1 VQGRSPCLID
11 WRKWLAPNRGKVQN
25 LFPREEAAMSRNQV
39 AAPGDRSVWRAAVAQ
54 TFPIALGYVPVGMA
68 YGVLAGKAGLCALN
82 VLAMSVLVYAG
93 SAQLVAVGL
102 FAAGASGL
110 ALVATT
116 FIVNLRHLLFSAA
129 MAPLLSG
136 WRKRELAFFAF
147 ELTDES
153 FALHAARFGRGDRDK
168 GVTLAANMAA
178 QAAWVGGTALGVL
191 LGDVLGDGRAFAL
204 DFALPGMFL
213 ALLAGQLK
221 SRSHVAA
228 AVAGAALSLAAAHCG
243 ASGFGTLGA
252 GLIGAACGMGVER
265 WTTRQPS

>member
-1 VQGRSPCLID
+1 MAASLPT
-11 WRKWLAPNRGKVQN
+11 P
-25 LFPREEAAMSRNQV
+25 PSRENPV
-39 AAPGDRSVWRAAVAQ
+39 RAALAQ
-54 TFPIALGYVPVGMA
+54 TLPIALGYVPVGMA
-68 YGVLAGKAGLCALN
+68 YGVLAGKAGLGAVN

-116 FIVNLRHLLFSAA
+116 VAVNLRHLLFSTA

-147 ELTDES
+147 ELTDET

-168 GVTLAANMAA
+168 GRTLAINVAS
-178 QAAWVGGTALGVL
+178 QASWVAGTALGVI
-191 LGDVLGDGRAFAL
+191 LGDVLGDGRNVAL

-213 ALLAGQLK
+213 ALLAGQLG

-228 AVAGAALSLAAAHCG
+228 AVVGAALSLAASAWG
-243 ASGFGTLGA
+243 ASGFGALGA
-252 GLIGAACGMGVER
+252 GLAGAACGLGVER
-265 WTTRQPS
+265 WMTGRPS

>member
-1 VQGRSPCLID
+1 MRNDGRPAG
-11 WRKWLAPNRGKVQN
+11 APAT
-25 LFPREEAAMSRNQV
+25 L
-39 AAPGDRSVWRAAVAQ
+39 WRAALGQ
-54 TFPIALGYVPVGMA
+54 TLPIALGYVPVGMA
-68 YGVLAGKAGLCALN
+68 YGVLAGKAGLCAVN

-110 ALVATT
+110 SIVATT
-116 FIVNLRHLLFSAA
+116 LAVNLRHVLFSAA

-136 WRKRELAFFAF
+136 WRKRELAAFAF
-147 ELTDES
+147 ELTDET

-168 GVTLAANMAA
+168 ARTLSINVLA
-178 QAAWVGGTALGVL
+178 QASWVAGTALGVL

-204 DFALPGMFL
+204 DFALPGMFV

-221 SRSHVAA
+221 GPSHVAA
-228 AVAGAALSLAAAHCG
+228 ALAGAGLSLLAALHG

-252 GLIGAACGMGVER
+252 GLAGAACGTMVAAWKR
-265 WTTRQPS
+265 S

>member
-1 VQGRSPCLID
+1 MTAQHG
-11 WRKWLAPNRGKVQN
+11 
-25 LFPREEAAMSRNQV
+25 V
-39 AAPGDRSVWRAAVAQ
+39 AAPPPGGLLRQ
-54 TFPIALGYVPVGMA
+54 TFSQTLPIALGYVPVGMA
-68 YGVLAGKAGLCALN
+68 YGVLAGKAGLGAVN

-93 SAQLVAVGL
+93 SAQLVAVGM
-102 FAAGASGL
+102 FASGASAL
-110 ALVATT
+110 SLVAMTLA
-116 FIVNLRHLLFSAA
+116 VNLRHLLFSAA

-136 WRKRELAFFAF
+136 WRKRELAAFAF

-168 GVTLAANMAA
+168 ALTLSINVAA
-178 QAAWVGGTALGVL
+178 QSSWVGGTALGVI

-221 SRSHVAA
+221 GRSHAAA
-228 AVAGAALSLAAAHCG
+228 AVVGAALALAAAHWG
-243 ASGFGTLGA
+243 AGGLGALGA
-252 GLIGAACGMGVER
+252 GLAGAACGFGVER